1 LLKQYLEKVMQGKG
15 EPADLKQLK
24 ELGEVVKLASRCGLG
39 QTSPNPIL
47 SSLEKFGSVYESLVK
62 EDKAGMQPAFDIR
75 AVLADS
81 ESIAGRKSVH
91 FTG

>member
-1 LLKQYLEKVMQGKG
+1 MDGKG

-47 SSLEKFGSVYESLVK
+47 TSLQKFSSVYESLVK
-62 EDKAGMQPAFDIR
+62 EEKEGMQTSFDIR
-75 AVLADS
+75 SVLADS

-91 FTG
+91 FT